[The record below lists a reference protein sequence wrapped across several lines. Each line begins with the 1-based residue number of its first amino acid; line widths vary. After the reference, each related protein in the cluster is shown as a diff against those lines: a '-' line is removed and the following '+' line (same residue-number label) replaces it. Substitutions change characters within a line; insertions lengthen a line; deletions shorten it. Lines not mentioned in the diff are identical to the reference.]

1 VDIGRSGGGLPRR
14 CPGTVVGVT
23 VRLTI
28 RTAIWRANVART
40 ASAIDGLIP
49 VVKGNGYGF
58 GRARL
63 TEIAAELSDLVAV
76 GNVHELD
83 TVPEGLDAVVLTP
96 ALEPPEDAA
105 AILTVG
111 SDRHVAALAGSARR
125 VVVKLASRMQRFGGT
140 PELVATAQR
149 AGLEVVAVAIHPAL
163 AGSDAERRDE
173 VAAIVA
179 GVDPTLPVWVSH
191 LGPDAYRSL
200 PATHRYRLRLGTS
213 LWHGDKTALHLE
225 ADVLDVRAVRAGDR
239 AGYRLGEVEHDG
251 RLVMI
256 GAGTANGVTPLP
268 DGSSPFHFAR
278 RRLPLHEP
286 PHMHVSMALVADD
299 PVPVTGDHVDVQRP
313 LHMTT
318 VDEYRW
324 I

>member
-1 VDIGRSGGGLPRR
+1 
-14 CPGTVVGVT
+14 VT

-28 RTAIWRANVART
+28 RTAIWRASVART
-40 ASAIDGLIP
+40 ASAVDGLIP

-58 GRARL
+58 GRAWL
-63 TEIAAELSDLVAV
+63 TEVAAELSDVVAV
-76 GNVHELD
+76 GTVHELD
-83 TVPEGLDAVVLTP
+83 TVPAALDAVVLTP
-96 ALEPPEDAA
+96 VLAPPSDTE

-111 SDRHVAALAGSARR
+111 SDQHVAALAGSGRR

-140 PELVATAQR
+140 AELVATAR
-149 AGLEVVAVAIHPAL
+149 AAGLDVVAVAIHPAL

-173 VAAIVA
+173 VAGIVA
-179 GVDPTLPVWVSH
+179 RVDPELPVWVSH
-191 LGPDAYRSL
+191 LGLEAYRSL
-200 PATHRYRLRLGTS
+200 PATHEYRLRLGTS

-225 ADVLDVRAVRAGDR
+225 ADVLDVRPVRAGDR
-239 AGYRLGEVEHDG
+239 AGYRLGQVERDG

-278 RRLPLHEP
+278 RRLSLHEP
-286 PHMHVSMALVADD
+286 PHMHVAMVLVADGPSPD
-299 PVPVTGDHVDVQRP
+299 VGDHVDVQRP